1 MQKPRRTAPTTESAV
16 ESHGNDVHGVDGPSS
31 ESQQGPA
38 PNRSLAQ
45 RAYERYEQ
53 RGREHGR
60 DLDDWLE
67 AERELL
73 NNQE

>member
-1 MQKPRRTAPTTESAV
+1 MPKPRRTTRTTDSPV
-16 ESHGNDVHGVDGPSS
+16 QSLGNDVHGVNGPSS
-31 ESQQGPA
+31 GNGPA
-38 PNRSLAQ
+38 PNGSVAQ
-45 RAYERYEQ
+45 RAYERYEE

>member
-1 MQKPRRTAPTTESAV
+1 MQKPRRTTPTPDSAV
-16 ESHGNDVHGVDGPSS
+16 ESLGNDLQAVNGPSS
-31 ESQQGPA
+31 GNGPA
-38 PNRSLAQ
+38 PNDSVAQ
-45 RAYERYEQ
+45 RAYQRYEE